1 MTSPFASPPPPYS
14 PEHPHIILDHEKLS
28 TAMTDLPP
36 QLPSDSPK
44 PRGLRG
50 KDGDIFHLAPSA
62 ALTLLARYVEL
73 LVSITGDIPPTP
85 PLSTST
91 TPGGDQCSS
100 PCSARSK
107 SSERRKSGASHY
119 FCAAAT
125 AEGVDGVRIKAP
137 ITPPDSE
144 SDECEGTSIIHHGG
158 VDDRM
163 HYGTIARK
171 FWSKAAPEI
180 PIEEYLFRI
189 HRFCPLSTAVYLAAS
204 FYLHRIAV
212 IGRIV
217 PLTRLNAHRLVL
229 AALRVAAKTL
239 EDLSYAQSRF
249 AKVGGLNDLE
259 LSRLE
264 VSFCFLMDFELKVD
278 RAMLESHVEVLRNSV
293 EAQVMMG
300 KDGLVLIRTPT

>member
-1 MTSPFASPPPPYS
+1 
-14 PEHPHIILDHEKLS
+14 
-28 TAMTDLPP
+28 
-36 QLPSDSPK
+36 
-44 PRGLRG
+44 
-50 KDGDIFHLAPSA
+50 
-62 ALTLLARYVEL
+62 
-73 LVSITGDIPPTP
+73 
-85 PLSTST
+85 
-91 TPGGDQCSS
+91 
-100 PCSARSK
+100 
-107 SSERRKSGASHY
+107 
-119 FCAAAT
+119 
-125 AEGVDGVRIKAP
+125 
-137 ITPPDSE
+137 
-144 SDECEGTSIIHHGG
+144 
-158 VDDRM
+158 M